1 MLTALPDQSIGNGI
15 TSINPYPFI
24 FRSHYNLS
32 DIWKDIKGE
41 TDVFLD
47 FIESPNSI
55 YKNSALEV
63 GGVSSVG
70 RCRHDPPH
78 GWRVFDD
85 LTNNHIPSIVD
96 QVWDMWSLK
105 GVYRNMTESWI
116 NRHPPKATT
125 LEHHHHNV
133 TVAICAYLDVPE
145 GSGNLQILNPL
156 HIFKYAE
163 PVDDGYEM
171 PRQDHWIDIPVKT
184 NDVVYF
190 PGWLKHR
197 TGANNSDS
205 NRYVMTMNVTA
216 YEMTN
221 IDRGGYDEFNNTI
234 GFIE

>member
-1 MLTALPDQSIGNGI
+1 M
-15 TSINPYPFI
+15 
-24 FRSHYNLS
+24 
-32 DIWKDIKGE
+32 
-41 TDVFLD
+41 
-47 FIESPNSI
+47 
-55 YKNSALEV
+55 
-63 GGVSSVG
+63 
-70 RCRHDPPH
+70 
-78 GWRVFDD
+78 
-85 LTNNHIPSIVD
+85 
-96 QVWDMWSLK
+96 
-105 GVYRNMTESWI
+105 
-116 NRHPPKATT
+116 
-125 LEHHHHNV
+125 
-133 TVAICAYLDVPE
+133 PE

-156 HIFKYAE
+156 HTFKYAE

-184 NDVVYF
+184 NDVIYF